1 MANQFRKKKLK
12 NIDNTGFTNN
22 SNVEGGRLTNKDGSI
37 NLQKTGLPFW
47 ERISIYHT
55 LLRMPR
61 WKFFLCVFG
70 VYFTL
75 NLIFASL
82 YIIVGV
88 DKLNG
93 INHEDD
99 LLNGFQQAFFFSSQT
114 LTIVGYGHISP
125 VGLGANIIASIESFM
140 GILSFAIVTGL
151 LYGRFTRPRA
161 YIKFSENVLV
171 APYKDIRGLMIRLAT
186 YKNNHITDV
195 EAVATMAMHAKDD
208 NGNPIT
214 RFFRLDLEIN
224 KIASLALSWTI
235 VHPINEDSPL
245 FGMNYDEIMDADVE
259 ILYNLKGFDDHF
271 SNIVQQRTSYTIS
284 EVVYGAKFTPAFHKS
299 DDGNTT
305 ILELDK
311 INAYE
316 RVQIPEPVDIDELLK
331 TKNYD

>member
-22 SNVEGGRLTNKDGSI
+22 SNAEGGRLTNKDGSI
-37 NLQKTGLPFW
+37 NLQKTGIPFW
-47 ERISIYHT
+47 QRISLYHT

-61 WKFFLCVFG
+61 WKFLLTIFS

-82 YIIVGV
+82 YLIVGV

-93 INHEDD
+93 INYEND

-114 LTIVGYGHISP
+114 LTTVGYGHISP
-125 VGLGANIIASIESFM
+125 VGLAANIVASIESFI

-151 LYGRFTRPRA
+151 LYGRFTRPKA
-161 YIKFSENVLV
+161 YIKFSENLLV
-171 APYKDIRGLMIRLAT
+171 APYRGIRGIMIRIAT

-224 KIASLALSWTI
+224 KVASLALSWTI

-245 FGMNYDEIMDADVE
+245 FGMSYDEIMDADVE
-259 ILYNLKGFDDHF
+259 ILFNLKGFDDHF

-284 EVVYGAKFTPAFHKS
+284 EVVYGAKFKPMFHKS
-299 DDGNTT
+299 EDGSTT

-311 INAYE
+311 INAHE